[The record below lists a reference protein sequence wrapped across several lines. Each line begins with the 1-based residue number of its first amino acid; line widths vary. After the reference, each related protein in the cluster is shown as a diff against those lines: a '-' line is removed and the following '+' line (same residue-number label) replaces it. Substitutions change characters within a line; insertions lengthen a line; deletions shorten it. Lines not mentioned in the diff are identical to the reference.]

1 MWTLFPPFACSVLS
15 HRCIGLAT
23 CSLQI
28 DNPEQYNFRPKW
40 LLVQICTIYLHMSA
54 ADRGGKFAAAIAA
67 DKRSYRPEMFAEA
80 SMILRQLGLM
90 PELQVRGAAVTS
102 DALLVPR
109 GLCAMLSN
117 AAHA

>member
-1 MWTLFPPFACSVLS
+1 MQRTVRAP
-15 HRCIGLAT
+15 T
-23 CSLQI
+23 CYLLCALQI

-54 ADRGGKFAAAIAA
+54 ADRGGVFAAAVAA

-90 PELQVRGAAVTS
+90 SELQVREFVLLDTVGCCLRPHHVFQGLLYRVERCL
-102 DALLVPR
+102 AL
-109 GLCAMLSN
+109 
-117 AAHA
+117 